1 MSTYDEVLDRAGL
14 VTAGMIPTKYVNG
27 IIQETIKQS
36 ACMSLMRKLPNMST
50 KVESM
55 PLMNLFP
62 QAYWVNSEAGD
73 GTNGGHPEADGLLE
87 TTEQGWTYA
96 TITAAKMGVIVP
108 IPKDTIDDAVSNGY
122 DLWGEIKPRLA
133 ESIARKFDQAIIHG
147 TGSPTGFPTDIVT
160 AAGTKSTTLAHNSSA
175 DLKDY
180 YDEILGV
187 GGIFS
192 LVEGKRFR
200 VSGVLADVSM
210 MSGLRGLRASDGV
223 PLWATGNGQAGYN
236 YSLAGVPVNFPENDC
251 IDPTAALM
259 IAGDWSKAMYSWR
272 QDISITMTDAGMITG
287 ATGTVLLNAFQQ
299 DVVLMKAVCRIGA
312 VIPIAADI
320 AGTSNR
326 YPFAVLTPAA

>member
-14 VTAGMIPTKYVNG
+14 VSAGMIPTKYVPG
-27 IIQETIKQS
+27 IIQETVKQS
-36 ACMSLMRKLPNMST
+36 ACMSRMRKLPNMST

-73 GTNGGHPEADGLLE
+73 GTNSGHPEADGLLE
-87 TTEQGWTYA
+87 TTEQGWTNA

-108 IPKDTIDDAVSNGY
+108 IPKDTIEDAVSNGY
-122 DLWGEIKPRLA
+122 DLWAEIKPRLA
-133 ESIARKFDQAIIHG
+133 ESIARKFDQAILFG
-147 TGSPTGFPTDIVT
+147 TGSPTGFPTAIVT
-160 AAGTKSTTLAHNSSA
+160 NCGTKGTTLVHGSDA
-175 DLKDY
+175 DLVDY
-180 YDEILGV
+180 YDEILGD

-200 VSGVLADVSM
+200 VNGILADVSVAA
-210 MSGLRGLRASDGV
+210 GLRGMRDRNGIPMWASM
-223 PLWATGNGQAGYN
+223 NGMGAYP
-236 YSLAGVPVNFPENDC
+236 YSLAGVGVDFPENDC
-251 IDPTAALM
+251 MDPTAALM

-272 QDISITMTDAGMITG
+272 QDIQITMTDAGMITG

-299 DVVLMKAVCRIGA
+299 DVVLMKATCRIGA
-312 VIPIAADI
+312 VIPVPADI

-326 YPFAVLTPAA
+326 YPFAALLPAA